1 MSMTTSK
8 GKEAPKK
15 PQQTTED
22 ATSTVSVNETASAM
36 PTVEMLTE
44 LAGQNE
50 PVLTPEL
57 AEAGIKLGASKEQFD
72 DALLDYGQI
81 LRQRFTDADGKV
93 DGNKL
98 YWTMT
103 PLPKET
109 IEHLPPVIVKDH
121 DQTRDA
127 IIGNLRRG
135 KALGAQV
142 TTPTGELIGEVWDKI
157 VELDSNK
164 KVKATFGEMI
174 ETKYK
179 AIKNDVN
186 QLVQAVLDPYK
197 PETKKPEK
205 LLTEL
210 VQDQR
215 DQWVTKSGA
224 VKLSD
229 EVKTLLSEAKLI
241 GDVYAALYTLAGGEL
256 AEWHKDEGNLDL
268 ADDVKKSS

>member
-1 MSMTTSK
+1 MSMTT
-8 GKEAPKK
+8 KK
-15 PQQTTED
+15 RAEVPETPQETTED
-22 ATSTVSVNETASAM
+22 ATSTVSINETASAK

-50 PVLTPEL
+50 PILTPEL
-57 AEAGIKLGASKEQFD
+57 AEAGLLLGASKEKYD

-81 LRQRFTDADGKV
+81 LRQRFTNEAGEV

-121 DQTRDA
+121 DTKRDA

-135 KALGAQV
+135 KAMGAQV
-142 TTPTGELIGEVWDKI
+142 TTPTGELIGEIWDKI

-164 KVKATFGEMI
+164 KVKATYGEMI